1 MNSKSSD
8 KIPLSKP
15 DYWLGYAGLLPQS
28 YALLLGLDDA
38 DRYIGLAAGYFYAAL
53 ILSFLGGIW
62 WGLAAAA
69 EQSPPWIFLA
79 AVIPSLVAFATGYPW
94 MTGQT
99 WPGPSLIVLAAALVA
114 SLAVDFRLNRLGLM
128 TNSLLGLRVR
138 LSLGLGGLTLAL
150 GLLA

>member
-1 MNSKSSD
+1 MTTERTVD
-8 KIPLSKP
+8 AQLPLSAN
-15 DYWLGYAGLLPQS
+15 WLGYAGLLPQ
-28 YALLLGLDDA
+28 ALALSLSLNEA

-69 EQSPPWIFLA
+69 AKPPRWIYAA
-79 AVIPSLVAFATGYPW
+79 AVLPSLLAFATGVPW
-94 MTGQT
+94 MIGTT
-99 WPGPSLIVLAAALVA
+99 WPGPSLIIIGLALVIA
-114 SLAVDFRLNRLGLM
+114 LAVDLRLKQLGLM
-128 TNSLLGLRVR
+128 SEGLFGLRMR